1 MRIELRS
8 PDPSCNPYLALALCL
23 AAGLEGIREQILPP
37 DPVDQSSRRM
47 TDKQRQER
55 GIESLPRNL
64 LEALNAMEA
73 DELVT
78 KVLGEKVSRSYCEA
92 KRREWEEYC
101 TQVSAWEIDSYLYRI

>member
-8 PDPSCNPYLALALCL
+8 PDPSCNPYLALAVCL

-37 DPVDQSSRRM
+37 DPVDKSSRRM
-47 TDKQRQER
+47 TDEERKAR
-55 GIESLPRNL
+55 GIATLPRNL
-64 LEALNAMEA
+64 WEALNAMEEDA
-73 DELVT
+73 LVT

-101 TQVSAWEIDSYLYRI
+101 TQVSAWEIDTYLYRI